1 MDPKAPLPR
10 IPNQNPTWRKAAALA
25 RDWDLKQLAERL
37 EELASGKAIAKTV
50 RR

>member
-1 MDPKAPLPR
+1 MNARAPLSR

-25 RDWDLKQLAERL
+25 REWQLKQLAERL
-37 EELASGKAIAKTV
+37 EELASEQAAHSG